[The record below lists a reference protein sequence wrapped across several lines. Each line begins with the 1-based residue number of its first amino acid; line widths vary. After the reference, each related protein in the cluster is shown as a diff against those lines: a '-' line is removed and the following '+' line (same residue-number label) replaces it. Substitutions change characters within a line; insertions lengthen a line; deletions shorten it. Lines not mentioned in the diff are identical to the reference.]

1 MFHSFPFH
9 FGGDSHSFDAWSDSR
24 VGNSSNDSQNY
35 CYGSHTGGTVLQGV
49 TFGGIPTVLVLD
61 VICFVLLLLI
71 FSIIRKNFWDYG
83 RVALVYDAESVPQRR
98 YQRFSSSSS
107 FNEELERDRGFCS
120 WISSAFQMHDEDI
133 YERCGED
140 ACHYLSFQRHIIFFL
155 VVASVLSVAV
165 ILPVNLSGTL
175 LDMDPYSF
183 GRTTIAN
190 LQHQDSLLWLHTV
203 IGVIYLI
210 LIVILMRHHTSV
222 IKYKEENTV
231 KHTLFITGLPRNA
244 DKESLSRHFSEAY
257 PTCRVIDVQLC
268 YDVADLLRI
277 SSERKKAEKNLLYYI
292 KLHDRSGDYVFINPK
307 PCGQFCCCVMRGCER
322 IEAIEYYTT
331 VKDKLEQEYAS
342 KMELARNVPIGMAF
356 VTFSDKSMATFIVK
370 DFNAIKCHQ
379 YKCATEPQPSSFSRP
394 LQTTKWS
401 VTYATYPENISWE
414 NISVQGVKWWARVL
428 GINFCLFIVL
438 FFLTTPSIII
448 STIDKF
454 NVTKPIYYLNNP
466 VISQFFPTLLLWSFS
481 ALLPTL
487 VYYSTLFEA
496 HWTKSAENRIM
507 MHKVY
512 IFLIFMVL
520 ILPSLGL
527 TSLDV
532 FFRWLFDKSMDTNGR
547 IRLECVFLPDQGA
560 FFVNYVIASAF
571 IGNGMELLRLPG
583 LILYTIRMIMA
594 KSAAERRNIK
604 QHQAFEYQFGAM
616 YAWLLCVFTVITA
629 YSITC
634 PIIVPFGLIYMLLK
648 HIVDRHNLYYA
659 YLPTKLDRKI
669 HFAAVNQSLAAPIL
683 CIMWLFFFSL
693 LRMGFKGATLFTL
706 AILLI
711 TILICISY
719 TCFGCF
725 KHLSPLNYKILESVP
740 GTDTPVKEEVP
751 RKSPIYVPKVLMT
764 SPSEGTKLDKDPRPS
779 YGTMEETEAAT
790 DTDEARHVSWDVPE
804 S

>member
-1 MFHSFPFH
+1 MFHSSPFH
-9 FGGDSHSFDAWSDSR
+9 FGGESITFSSWSVSR
-24 VGNSSNDSQNY
+24 ATNNSNDSQNY
-35 CYGSHTGGTVLQGV
+35 CYGGHTGSTVLQGV

-61 VICFVLLLLI
+61 VICFVFLLLI
-71 FSIIRKNFWDYG
+71 FSIVRKNLWDYG
-83 RVALVYDAESVPQRR
+83 RVALVYDAESFPQRR
-98 YQRFSSSSS
+98 YRRLSSSSS
-107 FNEELERDRGFCS
+107 FNEELERDSGFCS
-120 WISSAFQMHDEDI
+120 WITSAFQMHDEDI

-175 LDMDPYSF
+175 LDMDPYNF

-190 LQHQDSLLWLHTV
+190 LQHHDSLLWLHTV

-244 DKESLSRHFSEAY
+244 VKETISSHFSEAY
-257 PTCRVIDVQLC
+257 PTCRVVDVQLC

-277 SSERKKAEKNLLYYI
+277 SSERKKAEKSLAYYI
-292 KLHDRSGDYVFINPK
+292 KLHNKTGEYVFINPK
-307 PCGQFCCCVMRGCER
+307 PCGQFCCCVTPGCEK
-322 IEAIEYYTT
+322 IEAIEYYTAVT
-331 VKDKLEQEYAS
+331 DKLEQEYAS
-342 KMELARNVPIGMAF
+342 QLDLARNMPIGIAF
-356 VTFSDKSMATFIVK
+356 VTFSDKSTATFILK
-370 DFNAIKCHQ
+370 DFNAIKCHH
-379 YKCATEPQPSSFSRP
+379 YKCATEPQPSSYSRE
-394 LQTTKWS
+394 LRTTKWS
-401 VTYATYPENISWE
+401 VTYATYPENISWG

-448 STIDKF
+448 STMDKF

-481 ALLPTL
+481 ALLPTI

-532 FFRWLFDKSMDTNGR
+532 FFRWLFDKTLDTNGR

-571 IGNGMELLRLPG
+571 VGNGMELLRLPG

-616 YAWLLCVFTVITA
+616 YAWMLCVFTVITA

-648 HIVDRHNLYYA
+648 HIVDRHNLYFA

-693 LRMGFKGATLFTL
+693 LRMGFTGATLFSL
-706 AILLI
+706 IILLI

-725 KHLSPLNYKILESVP
+725 KHLSPFNYKILESFP
-740 GTDTPVKEEVP
+740 GTDTTVEGEAP
-751 RKSPIYVPKVLMT
+751 RKSPTYIPSVLMT
-764 SPSEGTKLDKDPRPS
+764 TPSESTKLDNDPHPS
-779 YGTMEETEAAT
+779 YGAMEETETAT
-790 DTDEARHVSWDVPE
+790 NTDDARHVSWDIPE

>member
-9 FGGDSHSFDAWSDSR
+9 FGGNSSIFSTGGFNR
-24 VGNSSNDSQNY
+24 IGNSSNDSESY
-35 CYGSHTGGTVLQGV
+35 CYSGHRGSTVLQGV

-71 FSIIRKNFWDYG
+71 FSVIRKNFWDYG
-83 RVALVYDAESVPQRR
+83 RVALVYDAERMPQRR
-98 YQRFSSSSS
+98 YRRLSSSSS
-107 FNEELERDRGFCS
+107 VNEDLERDRGFCS

-140 ACHYLSFQRHIIFFL
+140 ALHYLSFQRHIIFFL
-155 VVASVLSVAV
+155 VIASVLSVAV

-175 LDMDPYSF
+175 LDMDPLSF

-190 LQHQDSLLWLHTV
+190 LQHEDSLIWLHTV
-203 IGVIYLI
+203 VGVVYLI
-210 LIVILMRHHTSV
+210 LIVVLMRHHTSA

-231 KHTLFITGLPRNA
+231 KQTLFITGLPRNA
-244 DKESLSRHFSEAY
+244 EKETISSHFSEAY
-257 PTCRVIDVQLC
+257 PTIRVMDVQLC

-277 SSERKKAEKNLLYYI
+277 SRERTKAEKNLGYYI
-292 KLHDRSGDYVFINPK
+292 KLHAKTGEYVFINPK
-307 PCGQFCCCVMRGCER
+307 PCGQFCCCVVRGCER
-322 IEAIEYYTT
+322 IEAIEYYTS
-331 VKDKLEQEYAS
+331 VKDKLDQEFAS
-342 KMELARNVPIGMAF
+342 KLEQARNVPIGIAF
-356 VTFSDKSMATFIVK
+356 VTLSDKSMATFIVK
-370 DFNAIKCHQ
+370 DFNAIKCIKC
-379 YKCATEPQPSSFSRP
+379 KCATEPQPSRFSRE
-394 LQTTKWS
+394 LHITKWS
-401 VTYATYPENISWE
+401 VTYATYPENISWQ
-414 NISVQGVKWWARVL
+414 NLSVQGLKWWARVL

-448 STIDKF
+448 STMDKF

-481 ALLPTL
+481 ALLPTI

-532 FFRWLFDKSMDTNGR
+532 FFRWLFDKSLDNSR

-571 IGNGMELLRLPG
+571 VGNGMELLRLPG
-583 LILYTIRMIMA
+583 LILYTIRMVMA
-594 KSAAERRNIK
+594 KSASERKNIK
-604 QHQAFEYQFGAM
+604 QHQAYEYQYGAM

-706 AILLI
+706 VILLI

-719 TCFGCF
+719 TCFGCL

-740 GTDTPVKEEVP
+740 GTDTPAEEEAP
-751 RKSPIYVPKVLMT
+751 RKSPVYVPSALMT
-764 SPSEGTKLDKDPRPS
+764 PTESTKLEKDRRPS
-779 YGTMEETEAAT
+779 YGAITVTNTTADA
-790 DTDEARHVSWDVPE
+790 DTARHVSWDVSE